1 MKIEYTEK
9 TKQDIDVVVPLWQKL
24 LDFHIS
30 LSEYFA
36 EHFRQRTWMA
46 RKAELMNKSKG
57 GYLRIDVAEDTD
69 TRENVGYCI
78 SSVSKIGIGELDSIF
93 VNAEYRKYGIG
104 DRLMQRALIWM
115 DEKHAR
121 AKILVVGAGNEQV
134 FTFYSRYGFYPRSIV
149 LEQVKNA

>member
-9 TKQDIDVVVPLWQKL
+9 TKQDIDVVVLLWQKL

-30 LSEYFA
+30 LSEHFA
-36 EHFRQRTWMA
+36 EHFRQRTWLA

-69 TRENVGYCI
+69 IRENVGYCI